1 MRDTD
6 LLQLAL
12 GIMPPWLVEAATFD
26 AEKRR
31 LDIEIDF
38 ATGGR
43 FPCPDCAKPNCP
55 THDTVKK
62 TWRHLDFF
70 QHQCASAPVIDP
82 FTRRSALTR
91 TAVPS

>member
-62 TWRHLDFF
+62 TWRHS
-70 QHQCASAPVIDP
+70 ASV
-82 FTRRSALTR
+82 TSLG
-91 TAVPS
+91 